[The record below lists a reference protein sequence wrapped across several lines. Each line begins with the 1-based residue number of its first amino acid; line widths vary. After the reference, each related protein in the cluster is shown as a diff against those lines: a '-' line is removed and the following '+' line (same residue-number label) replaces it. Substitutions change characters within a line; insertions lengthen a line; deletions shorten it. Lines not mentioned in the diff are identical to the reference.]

1 MFCNSPFFL
10 CKNITACAVGFPI
23 SLHPSNS
30 QVTQA
35 SIRMMGKFIAAGTV
49 FSGRL
54 RNKYNIYSLFVVMKK
69 NLCRNKLSNCLRD
82 SLCNLQDMLQLNIIC
97 WLVLKKA
104 LANRVLMMYTILE
117 YKCLISNHKEETNK
131 L

>member
-1 MFCNSPFFL
+1 
-10 CKNITACAVGFPI
+10 
-23 SLHPSNS
+23 
-30 QVTQA
+30 
-35 SIRMMGKFIAAGTV
+35 
-49 FSGRL
+49 
-54 RNKYNIYSLFVVMKK
+54 MKK

-82 SLCNLQDMLQLNIIC
+82 SLCNLQDMLQLNINC